1 MPGSQQIRRTSMG
14 RRNHLQRNPV
24 ETSLTMKICVLG
36 CLALIAGFGLYL
48 FWKGVGNVR
57 NAIAS
62 THWPKTTG
70 TIVGSDLSQSSSRDS
85 KTGATST
92 TYATKT
98 TVRYRVDG
106 QEQTTSLIFFGQTF
120 GSGNPTEAELQNLRY
135 PVGAAV
141 SVSYNPRAPGVAAV
155 KPGLHADTF
164 WLPGAGLA
172 FVIPSIMFAIIYLSL
187 DAGLPGLG
195 IGLGIFAGIFTTIGL
210 IMLTSGLVRLWH
222 GHVSQRWP
230 VTPGRIIYSKES
242 SETSTTE
249 VRDESAHTVT
259 RGAQQV
265 YQADLIYEY
274 EVNGHKHYNNQRRF
288 GELAGGG
295 SERAETI
302 AERYPSGA
310 KVQVAYFPT
319 DPDLAVLETGNFRE
333 GIALPAIGAAFL
345 LFGVAVFIWGIPTLT
360 RPEFSIEPPFPQP

>member
-1 MPGSQQIRRTSMG
+1 MG
-14 RRNHLQRNPV
+14 RRNHLQRNSV
-24 ETSLTMKICVLG
+24 ETSLIMKICVLV
-36 CLALIAGFGLYL
+36 CLALIAGFGFYL

-62 THWPKTTG
+62 AHWPTTTG
-70 TIVGSDLSQSSSRDS
+70 VVVGSELSQNSSRNS

-98 TVRYRVDG
+98 SVRYHVNS
-106 QEQTTSLIFFGQTF
+106 QEETTNLIFFGQTL
-120 GSGNPTEAELQNLRY
+120 GSGDPTEAELQNLRY
-135 PVGAAV
+135 PVGAEV

-187 DAGLPGLG
+187 DAGLPGFG
-195 IGLGIFAGIFTTIGL
+195 IGLGIFAGIFTAIGV

-222 GHVSQRWP
+222 GHVSQQWP
-230 VTPGRIIYSKES
+230 VTSGRILYSKES
-242 SETSTTE
+242 SETTTTE
-249 VRDESAHTVT
+249 VRDESAHTV
-259 RGAQQV
+259 RREAQQV
-265 YQADLIYEY
+265 YQANLVYEY

-295 SERAETI
+295 SERADTI
-302 AERYPSGA
+302 AERYPTGA
-310 KVQVAYFPT
+310 KVTVAYFPA

-333 GIALPAIGAAFL
+333 GIALPAIGAAFF
-345 LFGVAVFIWGIPTLT
+345 LFGLAVFIWGIPTLT
-360 RPEFSIEPPFPQP
+360 RPEFSAPPPFPIP

>member
-1 MPGSQQIRRTSMG
+1 M
-14 RRNHLQRNPV
+14 

-36 CLALIAGFGLYL
+36 CLALVAGFGLYL
-48 FWKGVGNVR
+48 FLKGVGNVR

-70 TIVGSDLSQSSSRDS
+70 VVVGSELTRDTSRNR
-85 KTGATST
+85 KTGANST

-106 QEQTTSLIFFGQTF
+106 LEQTTNFIFFGQTL
-120 GSGNPTEAELQNLRY
+120 GSSNPTEAELQNLRY

-155 KPGLHADTF
+155 KPGLHADAF

-187 DAGLPGLG
+187 DAGLPGFG
-195 IGLGIFAGIFTTIGL
+195 IGLGIFAGIFTAIGAL
-210 IMLTSGLVRLWH
+210 MLTAGFVRLWH
-222 GHVSQRWP
+222 GHVSQQWP
-230 VTPGRIIYSKES
+230 VALGRIIYSKES
-242 SETSTTE
+242 SQTTTTE
-249 VRDESAHTVT
+249 VTDELAHTVT
-259 RGAQQV
+259 REAQSV

-274 EVNGHKHYNNQRRF
+274 EVNGQKHYNNQRRF
-288 GELAGGG
+288 GELAGAGA
-295 SERAETI
+295 ERAEAI
-302 AERYPSGA
+302 ASRYPTGA
-310 KVQVAYFPT
+310 KVMVAYFPL

-333 GIALPAIGAAFL
+333 GIALPAVGAAFF
-345 LFGVAVFIWGIPTLT
+345 LFGIAVFIWGIPALT
-360 RPEFSIEPPFPQP
+360 APEFSIEPPFSIP